1 MPLVRLVEDYI
12 ARGKFIFGFLGNGG
26 NLAFVYANKLPKIMA
41 FGPDAVVLAGG
52 ITNEGEL
59 LLNPL
64 KELIGKTDVEIAISS
79 LQSDAGA
86 LGACML

>member
-1 MPLVRLVEDYI
+1 
-12 ARGKFIFGFLGNGG
+12 
-26 NLAFVYANKLPKIMA
+26 MA